1 MYDICIL
8 KTFKG
13 GFYMNKK
20 FNYYGVSLSGL
31 WLHLWFMKLFAVFDR
46 RSSTEAIQANINSA
60 FKIVI
65 SKIDIICKNYIGTHR
80 SLIVEAY
87 LNRKQTSTVSE
98 IPKTDKNDSA
108 SIVQQK
114 KKAQEAA
121 KAAQEKY
128 NKIAQ
133 SKNNCAELLTYENEL
148 IDYVD
153 SITQK
158 ANSYIYEYIK
168 KIQKKKPQ
176 LIVNVENPFD
186 NYCFSITDY
195 NLRIKEDI
203 NDIQTKEDNC

>member
-1 MYDICIL
+1 
-8 KTFKG
+8 
-13 GFYMNKK
+13 MNKK
-20 FNYYGVSLSGL
+20 FNDYGVSLSSL

-46 RSSTEAIQANINSA
+46 KSSTEAIQASINSA
-60 FKIVI
+60 FKSVI
-65 SKIDIICKNYIGTHR
+65 SKIDMICKNYIVTHR
-80 SLIVEAY
+80 NLIVEAY
-87 LNRKQTSTVSE
+87 LNSNQANIERKTLDISE
-98 IPKTDKNDSA
+98 NENL

-121 KAAQEKY
+121 RKAQENASKL
-128 NKIAQ
+128 AQ
-133 SKNNCAELLTYENEL
+133 RKNNFAELLSYENEL

-158 ANSYIYEYIK
+158 ANSYIYEYMK

-176 LIVNVENPFD
+176 LIVNVDNPFD

-203 NDIQTKEDNC
+203 NDVQTKEDNC

>member
-87 LNRKQTSTVSE
+87 LNREQTSTVSE
-98 IPKTDKNDSA
+98 IPKTDKTIALLLFNRRRKHRRLQKLHRKN
-108 SIVQQK
+108 IIKLHRVKTTVQ
-114 KKAQEAA
+114 
-121 KAAQEKY
+121 
-128 NKIAQ
+128 
-133 SKNNCAELLTYENEL
+133 
-148 IDYVD
+148 
-153 SITQK
+153 
-158 ANSYIYEYIK
+158 NS
-168 KIQKKKPQ
+168 
-176 LIVNVENPFD
+176 
-186 NYCFSITDY
+186 
-195 NLRIKEDI
+195 
-203 NDIQTKEDNC
+203 

>member
-1 MYDICIL
+1 MIYVYC

-20 FNYYGVSLSGL
+20 FNDYGVSLSSL

-46 RSSTEAIQANINSA
+46 RSSTEAIQASINSA
-60 FKIVI
+60 FKSVI
-65 SKIDIICKNYIGTHR
+65 SKIDMICKNYISTHR

-87 LNRKQTSTVSE
+87 LYREQTSTVSE
-98 IPKTDKNDSA
+98 FPKADKNEST
-108 SIVQQK
+108 SIIQQK

-133 SKNNCAELLTYENEL
+133 SKNNCAELLSYENEL

-158 ANSYIYEYIK
+158 ANSYIYEYMK
-168 KIQKKKPQ
+168 KIQKNKPQ
-176 LIVNVENPFD
+176 LIINVENPFD
-186 NYCFSITDY
+186 NYCFSISDY
-195 NLRIKEDI
+195 NLRIKEGID
-203 NDIQTKEDNC
+203 DVQTKEDNC

>member
-1 MYDICIL
+1 MS
-8 KTFKG
+8 
-13 GFYMNKK
+13 KK
-20 FNYYGVSLSGL
+20 FNDYGVSLSSL

-46 RSSTEAIQANINSA
+46 KSSTEAIQASINSA
-60 FKIVI
+60 FKSVI
-65 SKIDIICKNYIGTHR
+65 SKIDMICKNYIVTHR
-80 SLIVEAY
+80 NLIVEAY
-87 LNRKQTSTVSE
+87 LNSNQAYIERKTLNISE
-98 IPKTDKNDSA
+98 NENL

-121 KAAQEKY
+121 RKAQENASKL
-128 NKIAQ
+128 AQ
-133 SKNNCAELLTYENEL
+133 RKNNFAELLSYENEL

-158 ANSYIYEYIK
+158 ANSYIYEYMK

-176 LIVNVENPFD
+176 LIVNVDNPFD

-203 NDIQTKEDNC
+203 NDVQTKEDNC